1 MMNNLDK
8 IYSSN
13 IKNFSKEYLEYLSSI
28 FKNINN
34 EDIESFI
41 KLIISKR
48 NNNKNIF
55 FIGNGGSAST
65 ASHFANDISI
75 GTRSFKKPFKAYS
88 LCDNQAILTAIGNDY
103 GFEKIFVNQLKN
115 YAQREDLVIAIS
127 ASGNSTNLVE
137 AINYSNQNNID
148 TFSLTAFD
156 GGKLKELT
164 NGNIHVPTE
173 LKEYGPAEDV
183 HMIIA
188 GMTGSYLIRYVQAES

>member
-34 EDIESFI
+34 ENIESFI

-127 ASGNSTNLVE
+127 ASGNSPNLVE

-188 GMTGSYLIRYVQAES
+188 GMVGSFLIRYVQAEN

>member
-1 MMNNLDK
+1 MMNNLDR

-13 IKNFSKEYLEYLSSI
+13 IQNFSRDYLGYLSSI
-28 FKNINN
+28 FENINN
-34 EDIESFI
+34 ESIESFI
-41 KLIISKR
+41 KLIIKKR

-88 LCDNQAILTAIGNDY
+88 LCDNQAILTALGNDY

-127 ASGNSTNLVE
+127 ASGNSPNLIE

-156 GGKLKELT
+156 GGKLKGLA

-173 LKEYGPAEDV
+173 LTEYGPAEDI

-188 GMTGSYLIRYVQAES
+188 GMAGSYLIRYVKSEH